1 MAAAV
6 PAIPVRRPSR
16 LHPAIISC
24 RLSVNL
30 QAPTQPAMSWCGA
43 LPCAAPQRAGQGAIV
58 QPPFA
63 CRRVQATCPVP
74 WFAMAMPRAGTDTGL
89 VTAAIELVQRLC
101 AWHSELMGKRLMHL
115 VLRFAIVHIAMVP
128 AIGLAHPGGLAA
140 DGCHNDRKNGGRH
153 CHGGASRSAAP
164 ASRPQRLSGDVYFP
178 NCAAARAAGAAPVRM
193 GSPGYGRHLDRDGD
207 GVGCE

>member
-1 MAAAV
+1 
-6 PAIPVRRPSR
+6 
-16 LHPAIISC
+16 
-24 RLSVNL
+24 
-30 QAPTQPAMSWCGA
+30 
-43 LPCAAPQRAGQGAIV
+43 
-58 QPPFA
+58 
-63 CRRVQATCPVP
+63 
-74 WFAMAMPRAGTDTGL
+74 MPRAGTGTGL
-89 VTAAIELVQRLC
+89 VTAAIELAQRQR
-101 AWHSELMGKRLMHL
+101 AWHPVPMGNRLMHL
-115 VLRFAIVHIAMVP
+115 VLLVAIVQIAMVP

-178 NCAAARAAGAAPVRM
+178 NCAAARSAGAAPVRI